1 MLSFFC
7 FWTIMAVFHYELLE
21 LGLDFPP
28 PVVGSNV
35 FEVAG
40 VVLFNYAFS
49 VTVPAWLN
57 EKKSDVSVNGT
68 VWGASAVCS
77 VAFVTFGLFAARYG
91 FVPNTI
97 PRFHAVVLTAV
108 PVPMFPHR

>member
-57 EKKSDVSVNGT
+57 EKQSDVSVNGT

-91 FVPNTI
+91 CVPFI
-97 PRFHAVVLTAV
+97 PSCFHAIVLTV
-108 PVPMFPHR
+108 PSLSHSTRR